1 MKYIELESDRL
12 TFRKFRPDDFPVVF
26 DWLSNLEN
34 MKYRSSELAWE
45 LHRDYWRKGYGTEIG
60 EKLLRLGFE
69 TLALRRI
76 VADCNTLNLGSYRI
90 MEKIGMRREAHY
102 VKYYRG
108 NSALGHA
115 WCDKYLYAILREE
128 WMERRNSDVL

>member
-34 MKYRSSELAWE
+34 MKYHSAELAWE

-108 NSALGHA
+108 NSALDHA

>member
-1 MKYIELESDRL
+1 M
-12 TFRKFRPDDFPVVF
+12 
-26 DWLSNLEN
+26 
-34 MKYRSSELAWE
+34 
-45 LHRDYWRKGYGTEIG
+45 HRDYWRKGYGTEIG

-76 VADCNTLNLGSYRI
+76 VADCNTLNRSSYRI

-102 VKYYRG
+102 VKYYHG

-128 WMERRNSDVL
+128 WMKRRNSDVL